1 MKVRKATKDDL
12 PKIVEMG
19 LAFFNDTKHA
29 AVVPYNAEAVE
40 RISEQLMQDERAGA
54 VFIAHTENGEII
66 GATAG
71 ILFPLWM
78 APEHITGQEMF
89 WYVMPEH
96 RKSKAGS
103 LLFAALEEWAANN
116 SDSFCMVALS
126 HMHENRIGQMYES
139 KGYVPLERTYIKVL

>member
-1 MKVRKATKDDL
+1 
-12 PKIVEMG
+12 MG
-19 LAFFNDTKHA
+19 EAFFKDTRHA
-29 AVVPYNAEAVE
+29 QAVPYNGDAVAT
-40 RISEQLMQDERAGA
+40 ISAQLLKDEKFGA
-54 VFIAHTENGEII
+54 VFIAHTDDGEVV

-71 ILFPLWM
+71 MLFPLWM

-103 LLFAALEEWAANN
+103 LLFAALEEWATANAN
-116 SDSFCMVALS
+116 SFCMVALS

-139 KGYVPLERTYIKVL
+139 KGYVPLERTYIKVLK